1 MYEING
7 SAINASPIN
16 GVGVA
21 PIATITGAGAL
32 ISIEQ
37 SITRTES
44 GKLFNIEQLVGII
57 GSGSLFNIE
66 QSVYL
71 RSVGAG
77 SLISIEQS
85 ISNFASGRLFN
96 IEQRVHDATVYSNTD
111 KYGFDAYLYIGGAAV
126 PANQIHDSIAIN
138 RSENSAAL
146 MDVTLITP
154 TGTQD
159 VQQWHGK
166 TITLDIETATGITR
180 VYTGV
185 VDIPEFDLIKKTVT
199 LRCTDRRTEQINEQ
213 LASELPFIG
222 SWSDALF
229 NKPEDVFEELTQRLT
244 TPTKTVDFDAYGNY
258 TIADYLPKATADYT
272 LSDASIYRRSPS
284 VQIASRGRL
293 INRVNV
299 EFEYR
304 YTRLR
309 HRQRNFQ
316 LIGASFCEVINH
328 VDLSFLSTDSV
339 KTNLESFGWNVNLP
353 AVSFEY
359 LPGGGVYN
367 CGGGKFFWS
376 PIVTSGTTATVK
388 DSDGNVVYDSNDNP
402 KTEVINRTVTDYTQ
416 AFCLSASWAASKR
429 FAQDISEKVNLT
441 ISAPQSVTQYGLIEQ
456 SQRNGKD
463 IDYDA
468 TEYEDDIS
476 YAVPDG
482 FIATAGDSYQDK
494 SGTAAGYRAALR
506 TSFDIAITKITKSH
520 RDNHVTV
527 ETPIWPEIDLSNT
540 IETTAGIIQARGKV
554 TQISHTIDIN
564 NRFAETVTQ
573 FSLSR
578 AVGSQSDTPLTI
590 PILNASLIGG
600 YETNTLKMYSYDN
613 GSIGF
618 GTNSAKAVGMVT
630 PAIDDESRNRQISES
645 SYTLDIA
652 IRNDP
657 LTVVF

>member
-7 SAINASPIN
+7 AAINAAPVN
-16 GVGVA
+16 GVGVTA
-21 PIATITGAGAL
+21 VVSITGAGAL

-37 SITRTES
+37 SIKRTES
-44 GKLFNIEQLVGII
+44 GRLFNVEQLVGII
-57 GSGSLFNIE
+57 GGGALISIE
-66 QSVYL
+66 QSIYL

-85 ISNFASGRLFN
+85 VTSVASGRLFN
-96 IEQRVHDATVYSNTD
+96 IEQRVQDATVYSNVD
-111 KYGFDAYLYIGGAAV
+111 RYGFDAYLYIGGAAV
-126 PANQIHDSIAIN
+126 PANQIHNSISIN

-185 VDIPEFDLIKKTVT
+185 VDIPEFDLINKTLT

-229 NKPEDVFEELTQRLT
+229 NTPEDVFEELTQRLT
-244 TPTKTVDFDAYGNY
+244 TTTKTVDFDAYGNY

-272 LSDASIYRRSPS
+272 LNDAAIYRRSPS

-304 YTRLR
+304 YARLR
-309 HRQRNFQ
+309 HRQRNFE
-316 LIGASFCEVINH
+316 LIGASFCEVSKY
-328 VDLSFLSTDSV
+328 VDLAFLSTESV
-339 KTNLESFGWNVNLP
+339 KTNLESFGWTVSLP

-359 LPGGGVYN
+359 LPQGGVYN
-367 CGGGKFFWS
+367 CGYGKFFWS
-376 PIVTSGTTATVK
+376 PSVTSGTTVTVK
-388 DSDGNVVYDSNDNP
+388 DADGNTVYDSSDNAL
-402 KTEVINRTVTDYTQ
+402 TEVINRTVTDYTK
-416 AFCLSASWAASKR
+416 AFCLSANWSASKR

-441 ISAPQSVTQYGLIEQ
+441 ISAPQSIAQYGLIEQ

-463 IDYDA
+463 VDYDA
-468 TEYEDDIS
+468 TDYEDDVS
-476 YAVPDG
+476 YAVPAG

-494 SGTAAGYRAALR
+494 SGTAAAYRAALR
-506 TSFDIAITKITKSH
+506 TAFDIGVTKITKSH

-554 TQISHTIDIN
+554 TQINHTIDIT

-578 AVGSQSDTPLTI
+578 AVGSQSASSLTI
-590 PILNASLIGG
+590 PILNAPLIGG

-618 GTNSAKAVGMVT
+618 GTNSTKAVGMVT